1 MLHLDEERKIV
12 IITAPSGSGKTTLV
26 KRLINNCPRLEF
38 SISACT
44 RSPRVGES
52 NGKDYYFLSV
62 PEFQKLIE
70 QNAFVE
76 WEMVYEGKYY
86 GTLKSELDRI
96 WQKKNVPLIDIDV
109 KGALAIHDQFPQMAT
124 SVFIEAPSIEE
135 LRNRLIKRGTE
146 TAKSLE
152 ERVEKA
158 RTELTFAPK
167 FDHILVNDE
176 LNQATKELTSIVSSF
191 IGF

>member
-1 MLHLDEERKIV
+1 
-12 IITAPSGSGKTTLV
+12 
-26 KRLINNCPRLEF
+26 
-38 SISACT
+38 
-44 RSPRVGES
+44 
-52 NGKDYYFLSV
+52 
-62 PEFQKLIE
+62 
-70 QNAFVE
+70 
-76 WEMVYEGKYY
+76 MVYEGKYY

>member
-176 LNQATKELTSIVSSF
+176 LNQATKERTSIVSSF